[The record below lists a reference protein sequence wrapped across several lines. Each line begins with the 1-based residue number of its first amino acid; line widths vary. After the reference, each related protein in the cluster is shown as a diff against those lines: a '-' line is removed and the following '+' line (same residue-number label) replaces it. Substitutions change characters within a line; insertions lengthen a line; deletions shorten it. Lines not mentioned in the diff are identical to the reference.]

1 MKDELILIIKHLAN
15 PDYSR
20 EEIIEELMEFLDRYF
35 RGE

>member
-1 MKDELILIIKHLAN
+1 MRSDLILIIKHLSN

-35 RGE
+35 KTE